1 MNAGRAMLPSVLT
14 TAASMAVVGRG
25 RDYGDVPPVKGVYA
39 GPDAT
44 GNEVTVRVTRLR

>member
-1 MNAGRAMLPSVLT
+1 V
-14 TAASMAVVGRG
+14 VVGRG